1 MSKATATRVSQ
12 KQLAYLAYWSHPDN
26 GGHEFPRGA
35 VIPEDISIK
44 PNTWS
49 LPSSTVLAVTAV
61 MLAAVCVILW
71 LNQ

>member
-1 MSKATATRVSQ
+1 MRTQATKATPG
-12 KQLAYLAYWSHPDN
+12 QLDYVKHWSHTNN

-44 PNTWS
+44 PDTWA
-49 LPSSTVLAVTAV
+49 LPSRTVLAVTAV
-61 MLAAVCVILW
+61 MIAAVGVILW

>member
-1 MSKATATRVSQ
+1 MATRVSQ

-44 PNTWS
+44 PESWA
-49 LPSSTVLAVTAV
+49 LPSHTVLAVTAV
-61 MLAAVCVILW
+61 MLVVVFGILKIAA
-71 LNQ
+71 